1 MLHFIDT
8 WIPGKITTFHWKP
21 QWKWK
26 QMKIKSL
33 QLICPQCLSVSTSD
47 VYKFPIERRRHTN
60 KFHQF
65 TARNLFQSGF
75 EIQIECN
82 VHGCDCFRSSLHR
95 KQHLKLANEKICLYT
110 INHSIGTNL
119 IFFLSSV
126 WLNYVCMRD
135 GTKCHSS
142 TVSHSRTG
150 NIKRYSAQLL
160 DSYPMQ
166 CRWLFWHNI
175 PSMGFERTTHTQ
187 TECWF
192 NADRKWPNNA
202 MEIQT
207 QYFFSDFSFLV
218 CFFFTFASQS
228 NLIYS

>member
-82 VHGCDCFRSSLHR
+82 VHGCDCFRSFLHR

-175 PSMGFERTTHTQ
+175 PSMGFERTAPHTHKP
-187 TECWF
+187 
-192 NADRKWPNNA
+192 NADSMQIEND
-202 MEIQT
+202 QT
-207 QYFFSDFSFLV
+207 MPWKFKHNIFSQIFLFLSVFFLLLLRN
-218 CFFFTFASQS
+218 Q
-228 NLIYS
+228 I

>member
-110 INHSIGTNL
+110 INHSIGTN
-119 IFFLSSV
+119 FFIIGMIELCLYAWRNEMS
-126 WLNYVCMRD
+126 
-135 GTKCHSS
+135 
-142 TVSHSRTG
+142 
-150 NIKRYSAQLL
+150 
-160 DSYPMQ
+160 
-166 CRWLFWHNI
+166 
-175 PSMGFERTTHTQ
+175 
-187 TECWF
+187 
-192 NADRKWPNNA
+192 
-202 MEIQT
+202 
-207 QYFFSDFSFLV
+207 
-218 CFFFTFASQS
+218 
-228 NLIYS
+228 LIYRISQQNGQYKTVFSTATRFLPDAMPMVILT